1 MRAPAGHEL
10 RALVEPLSPALH
22 RASAALWRPEGL
34 RERYARYLTTMHA
47 VIRASV
53 PLMELAARRC
63 RALPSDPGAPGIA
76 GEPGADALAGFLD
89 AHIDR
94 ERHHDDWLLD
104 DLAAVGLDPARAFE
118 EPPSAAVARLVGA
131 PYYWVSHHH
140 PAALLGYILVLEL
153 HAPHA
158 ALPALLA
165 ERTGLPPA
173 AFDSVRLHAEADPGH
188 SAEVVAALDAG
199 VTTERARRAA
209 RLSALHTVAALL
221 DVLAELSAAPPL
233 LTPATLLTPAAPTAP
248 KEARTP

>member
-1 MRAPAGHEL
+1 MRAPAGREL
-10 RALVEPLSPALH
+10 RALVEPLSPALR

-34 RERYARYLTTMHA
+34 TERYARYLTTMHA

-63 RALPSDPGAPGIA
+63 RALAAGA

-89 AHIDR
+89 AHIAR

-104 DLAAVGLDPARAFE
+104 DLAAAGLDPDRAFE
-118 EPPSAAVARLVGA
+118 QPPSAAVARLVGA
-131 PYYWVSHHH
+131 PYYWVVHHH
-140 PAALLGYILVLEL
+140 PAALLGYVLVLEL

-221 DVLAELSAAPPL
+221 AVLEELTAAAPPL
-233 LTPATLLTPAAPTAP
+233 TPFTPTAP
-248 KEARTP
+248 STPTAPEEARTP